1 MRTTEATHTFFSF
14 QRIKFAADLKV
25 FFVPNFLVYV
35 CERCRDR
42 EKERRVRKSARRKYT
57 KGDPR
62 DGFHTVL
69 SVTGPSFS
77 LPTQNPSLWL
87 RRNSI
92 KSNIDRREEEKK
104 KCRVA
109 SRRRHWSDSKR
120 NITTRQFSLAIGD
133 RHTCFSLSY
142 VLYKEGL
149 SATELSKQ
157 STWPSTRGAEW
168 KLAK

>member
-1 MRTTEATHTFFSF
+1 MTTEATHTFFSF

-104 KCRVA
+104 SVA
-109 SRRRHWSDSKR
+109 LRLDA
-120 NITTRQFSLAIGD
+120 AIGAIRKETLQLGNFRWRLETD
-133 RHTCFSLSY
+133 THVFLSRTCYIKRALVPRS
-142 VLYKEGL
+142 
-149 SATELSKQ
+149 
-157 STWPSTRGAEW
+157 
-168 KLAK
+168 